1 MLPQMRI
8 NGAAA
13 ELFVKGDLLMKN
25 YVPFEPEIDNTEC
38 DIAVIQNG
46 NLVRIQVKS
55 ARSEDLKK
63 VKFDLTRSSA
73 SSRFYTK
80 DDFDVL
86 ALYDFATNKIA
97 YIDWRSIT
105 HKRSI
110 TLRYTDT
117 PCKNGFVGE
126 NGRLFFDDYRELP
139 QIIRS
144 VSTEVSA

>member
-55 ARSEDLKK
+55 ARSEDLEK

-73 SSRFYTK
+73 ACRFYTK

-97 YIDWRSIT
+97 YIDCGYYTQTKHYVEI
-105 HKRSI
+105 H
-110 TLRYTDT
+110 RYTLQ
-117 PCKNGFVGE
+117 NGFVGE

-139 QIIRS
+139 QII
-144 VSTEVSA
+144 EVYRRRYPHE